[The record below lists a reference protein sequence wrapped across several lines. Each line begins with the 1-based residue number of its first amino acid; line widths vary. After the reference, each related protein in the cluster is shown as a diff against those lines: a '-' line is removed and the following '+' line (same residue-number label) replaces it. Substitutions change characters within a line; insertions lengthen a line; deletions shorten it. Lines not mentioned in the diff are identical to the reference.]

1 MAQPLAAL
9 RKSLSRIHDQLT
21 REKIELPDLPPAGLS
36 AKVGKKQSPAADK
49 ISFTKQVAPV
59 LVNRCGNC
67 HVKRARGDL
76 SMASY
81 AQLIKGGKDGIV
93 VQPGSGKGS
102 RLYEVIESGDMPRGG
117 GTVLPEELALS
128 GALDR

>member
-1 MAQPLAAL
+1 M
-9 RKSLSRIHDQLT
+9 
-21 REKIELPDLPPAGLS
+21 PDLPPARPLGQGWQE
-36 AKVGKKQSPAADK
+36 AAAGADK

-59 LVNRCGNC
+59 LVTRCGNC
-67 HVKRARGDL
+67 HVQRTRGDL

-81 AQLIKGGKDGIV
+81 AELIKGGKNGII

-117 GTVLPEELALS
+117 GTVLPEELALLVRWIDE
-128 GALDR
+128 GAVFDGRNPTDR